1 MGMVRRALLL
11 SVGYGDGHNAAAA
24 AVAQELQGRGW
35 DTLTVDPCREAH
47 PFLFALTRHFYQF
60 CVRRAPWLWGVTY
73 AQTDTANWAEKS
85 YAPVLRDVTEV
96 IAARVHEFSPEIVV
110 CTYPLFAHMLDALR
124 EAGRVLIPYLVV
136 VTDSLEISRPWMVTK
151 APLVCLPDEYSLKVV
166 TDRYAPDPQRLKVTG
181 FPVRREFADG
191 KARRTVPTPQ
201 TLRLVYGAYAPLPQV
216 RKDLELLKRNYPL
229 ASITVIAGDRCNALT
244 DLAGERVDI
253 IRRTDRMSEL
263 FAESH
268 LYIGKAG
275 AATMFEAYASGL
287 PVVVNYALPGQEQG
301 NLALLLQDGAGVEV
315 RSSADLLVV
324 LGSLLA
330 NGAVGWRRLQNAM
343 ALADR
348 GRGAGRIAD
357 IIEHERHF

>member
-1 MGMVRRALLL
+1 MERRVLLL
-11 SVGYGDGHNAAAA
+11 SVGYGNGHNAAAA

-47 PFLFALTRHFYQF
+47 PFLYALTRYFYHF

-124 EAGRVLIPYLVV
+124 EAGRVSIPYLVV

-151 APLVCLPDEYSLKVV
+151 APLICLPDEHSLKVV
-166 TDRYAPDPQRLKVTG
+166 TDRFAPEPRRLRVTG
-181 FPVRREFADG
+181 FPVRREFV
-191 KARRTVPTPQ
+191 ARNGQRTVPTPQ
-201 TLRLVYGAYAPLPQV
+201 NLRVVYGAYAPLSQV
-216 RKDLELLKRNYPL
+216 RKDLELLKQKYPL
-229 ASITVIAGDRCNALT
+229 AFITVIAGERRNALI
-244 DLAGERVDI
+244 DLVGERVEI
-253 IRRTDRMSEL
+253 ISRTERMAEL

-315 RSSADLLVV
+315 RSSTDLMVELD
-324 LGSLLA
+324 SLLA
-330 NGAVGWRRLQNAM
+330 DGAIGWRRLQSAM
-343 ALADR
+343 EQANR
-348 GRGAGRIAD
+348 GRGASHIAD
-357 IIEHERHF
+357 IIEHEQQF